1 MKKLVVCL
9 EKASTF
15 MKNISYSK
23 DCMSV
28 CVCVLI
34 LNLCLFRFKFKS
46 KVQNSVDLG
55 VRTGFLP

>member
-1 MKKLVVCL
+1 MKKLVACL
-9 EKASTF
+9 EKTSTF
-15 MKNISYSK
+15 MKTISYSK

-34 LNLCLFRFKFKS
+34 LNLCFFRFKFKS